1 MVAPSQGRELKQ
13 DLADAGRSGNAVAPS
28 QGRELKLRHKRL
40 TTTERYVAPSQGR
53 ELKLPAG
60 PRADPLQR
68 PSPLHR
74 GVN

>member
-53 ELKLPAG
+53 ELKPSG
-60 PRADPLQR
+60 RAAEDLAR
-68 PSPLHR
+68 GSPLHR